1 MTRILIRSGRPPHR
15 PVAAPAAH
23 AYRTGGTIATNSGN
37 LLFQDAVYRTLR
49 TPETELVVD
58 SLSTERRG
66 VNQAHIDRINSE
78 FDLLVLPLANSFR
91 PDFVTPLNRLSDVL
105 EQLKLPVVVTSVGG
119 QTGVDGDP
127 RGSSAEVNEAAVRFV
142 RAVLERSESIG
153 VRGEFTKGYLEH
165 LGFPADRI
173 DIIGC
178 PSLHLPDPV
187 QPPSHLSGTLSEEAR
202 LAVNLTPS
210 VPWMRTFLEHNHAKY
225 DRLVYLP
232 QDNETLGLLLWDE
245 EFEAPPGF
253 PGTSDHFLYREDRV
267 RFFTEPIPWFGFLAT
282 QDFAC
287 GSRIHGNVAALLA
300 GTPAFQLVHDS
311 RTLELARFHQIPH
324 LSFPTDA
331 EVPAAELDA
340 AALYEQCDLSGFNTV
355 REQNRQTWFD
365 FLERNRVPHRR
376 TADLDFNQEL
386 ADLAYPGPV
395 GPLTR
400 ATAEDLAIR
409 VRWLRQGRRGDEL
422 RSQGAYDPEF
432 VPEST
437 RVKDT
442 QTRINALRTRVASQ
456 SEVISRQRRELA
468 ELKKIVARHSR
479 AITALKNPKPKPTL
493 RARISRRIRR
503 FFGFST
509 KG

>member
-1 MTRILIRSGRPPHR
+1 MTRILIRAGRPPHH
-15 PVAAPAAH
+15 PVAAAAAH

-37 LLFQDAVYRTLR
+37 LLFQDAVYRTLH
-49 TPETELVVD
+49 TPGTELVVD

-66 VNQAHIDRINSE
+66 VNAAHIDRINSE

-91 PDFVTPLNRLSDVL
+91 PDFVTPLTRLTDVL
-105 EQLKLPVVVTSVGG
+105 EQLEIPVVVTSVGG

-127 RGSSAEVNEAAVRFV
+127 RDNAPEVDAAAVRFV
-142 RAVLERSESIG
+142 RAVLERCESIG

-165 LGFPADRI
+165 LGFPGDRI

-187 QPPSHLSGTLSEEAR
+187 PPSQPVGMLSPQAR

-210 VPWMRTFLEHNHAKY
+210 VPWMRTFLEHNHASFEQ
-225 DRLVYLP
+225 LVYLP

-253 PGTSDHFLYREDRV
+253 PGTSDHYLFREDRV
-267 RFFTEPIPWFGFLAT
+267 RFFTETLPWFAFLAT

-287 GSRIHGNVAALLA
+287 GSRFHGNVAALLA

-324 LSFPTDA
+324 LTFATEA
-331 EVPAAELDA
+331 TVPAGELDA
-340 AALYEQCDLSGFNTV
+340 AALYQRCDLSGFNAV

-365 FLERNRVPHRR
+365 FLERNRVPHR
-376 TADLDFNQEL
+376 TTTDIPFTKEL
-386 ADLAYPGPV
+386 EQLSYPSPV
-395 GPLTR
+395 GPVT
-400 ATAEDLAIR
+400 TASASDLAVR
-409 VRWLRQGRRGDEL
+409 LRWLHQGRRGDDL
-422 RSQGAYDPEF
+422 RSQGAHVPEF
-432 VPEST
+432 APARGQVE
-437 RVKDT
+437 DT
-442 QTRINALRTRVASQ
+442 QDRISSLRRRVLSQ
-456 SEVISRQRRELA
+456 SKVIRKQRQDLA
-468 ELKKIVARHSR
+468 ELKRTVARHSK
-479 AITALKNPKPKPTL
+479 AIAILSLPPKPTL
-493 RARISRRIRR
+493 RMRLRRLLGR
-503 FFGFST
+503 GA